1 MAKPATVIDLT
12 WSGDLVFA
20 AAAPSDRRV
29 VTDGRSHAG
38 FSPVELL
45 AVATAGCMAVDVVHI
60 LGKSR
65 QPPTALR
72 VRFSGV
78 RAETEPHRFTA
89 VTLTFDIEGTV
100 SQPVVDRAVQLSRE
114 KYCSVWNSLREDI
127 TLDVVT
133 SPPRSGPARDERHPA
148 CRFASPNGVGI
159 RPVRI
164 PRLAARPRRRGHD
177 RGAHPRFAGRR
188 PPTARRSRTGSR

>member
-1 MAKPATVIDLT
+1 MAKPATSVDLAWT
-12 WSGDLVFA
+12 SDLVFTA
-20 AAAPSDRRV
+20 TGTRDRTL
-29 VTDGRSHAG
+29 VTDGNSQAG

-45 AVATAGCMAVDVVHI
+45 AIATVGCMAVDIVHI

-72 VRFSGV
+72 ARFTGV

-89 VTLTFDIEGTV
+89 VTLTFDIEGGMP
-100 SQPVVDRAVQLSRE
+100 QGVVDRAVQLSRD

-133 SPPRSGPARDERHPA
+133 RLVAPPAQA
-148 CRFASPNGVGI
+148 
-159 RPVRI
+159 
-164 PRLAARPRRRGHD
+164 
-177 RGAHPRFAGRR
+177 
-188 PPTARRSRTGSR
+188 